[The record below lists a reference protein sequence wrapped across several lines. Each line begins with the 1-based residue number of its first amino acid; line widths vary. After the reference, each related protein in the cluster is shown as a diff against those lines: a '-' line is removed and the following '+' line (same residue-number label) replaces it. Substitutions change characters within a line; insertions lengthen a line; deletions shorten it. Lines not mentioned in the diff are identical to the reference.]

1 MAGEIDYS
9 KIPAADLEFIA
20 KGDFSGVSQG
30 TLEYLAGVT
39 ASASVPPSTPAPSTP
54 APAAP
59 APSPAAQPKGLL
71 RYVPESLREPVR
83 GAAEA
88 VATAAPVA
96 GAVAGGMVGGGAP
109 VPGGAIIGAG
119 LGAGMGEQAANII
132 RSGMGERQWEG
143 TEKEIPR
150 AAKDVVMGTMAET
163 GGQATS
169 DLIRRLGTRLAPY
182 AEKLYS
188 YAISTP
194 ITNKWRVLY
203 PGAEGT
209 AREAAV
215 KVGLEA
221 EVKPNRFGLRQA
233 QAKAD
238 LLTDSITKA
247 VREATKSGQV
257 GNIQAR
263 DVVDKGLQN
272 VRGRAM
278 LSSDTK
284 VAKEA
289 VQKIES
295 EVMAKGGVPGT
306 LSAEDTLALK
316 RQFDSE
322 IKWDENKP
330 ITDIKGLFT
339 QEARKGIREAA
350 ENALEASIPELRGMN
365 KKTAAWI
372 DLKEALEHTIARD
385 LSKDMV
391 KFSSKVLALR
401 NIGLAALDTFLGY
414 STNRAR
420 LAFAIKK
427 GAEWRAK
434 TTARIGAFEAASGA
448 REKESQP
455 PMIIRYDSRGARLV
469 E

>member
-1 MAGEIDYS
+1 MATGIDYS

-20 KGDFSGVSQG
+20 KGDWGAVSHN
-30 TLEYLAGVT
+30 TLTMIANAQAKT
-39 ASASVPPSTPAPSTP
+39 PSVSLEATPPATTTP
-54 APAAP
+54 
-59 APSPAAQPKGLL
+59 PKDEGLL
-71 RYVPESLREPVR
+71 QHLPESLRGPVR

-88 VATAAPVA
+88 VATAAPIA
-96 GAVAGGMVGGGAP
+96 GAVAGGVVGGGTP

-119 LGAGMGEQAANII
+119 LGAGMGEQAANLI
-132 RSGMGERQWEG
+132 RAGMGDRKWEG
-143 TEKEIPR
+143 LPEEASR
-150 AAKDVVMGTMAET
+150 MGKDVVTGTLGEM
-163 GGQATS
+163 GGQVLS
-169 DLIRRLGTRLAPY
+169 RGVQKLGETLAPY

-188 YAISTP
+188 FAVNTP
-194 ITNKWRVLY
+194 ITSKWKILY

-209 AREAAV
+209 AREMAV
-215 KVGLEA
+215 KTGLEA
-221 EVKPNRFGLRQA
+221 EVLPNKYGLRQA
-233 QAKAD
+233 QAKAE
-238 LLTDSITKA
+238 LLTDTITRT
-247 VREATKSGQV
+247 VREATKSGQA
-257 GNIQAR
+257 GNVHAR
-263 DVVDKGLQN
+263 DLVNKGLQD
-272 VRGRAM
+272 VRGRSV

-289 VQKIES
+289 VKKIED

-322 IKWDENKP
+322 IKWDEAKP

-350 ENALEASIPELRGMN
+350 ENALEATIPELRDLN
-365 KKTAAWI
+365 KKTSAWI

-427 GAEWRAK
+427 GAEWRARN
-434 TTARIGAFEAASGA
+434 TARVGAFAAASSA

-455 PMIIRYDSRGARLV
+455 PQVIRYNSQGIRMT